1 MFYQIFLSSQVKR
14 WVIITYKYDIYE
26 LPHELLNDLRYLP
39 DGEVNPITK
48 DTRQIWGG
56 KKEKKVLLLVL

>member
-14 WVIITYKYDIYE
+14 WVIITYKYDIY
-26 LPHELLNDLRYLP
+26 ELLNDLRYLP

-56 KKEKKVLLLVL
+56 KKEKKVLLQVL